1 MVLALLVIGVPAAAE
16 QSLTVVSFGGSY
28 ARASQQA
35 YHEPFTAATGIEVKL
50 EDYNGGLAQ
59 IRAQVE
65 TGTVHWDVVDLN
77 VADAVL
83 GCDEGLLE
91 FIAVE
96 DLPPAA
102 DGTPAEE
109 DFVTGTLT
117 DCGMGTI
124 FFSSIY
130 AYHPQHFPDARPAT
144 IADFFDLERFPG
156 RRGMRRVPSD
166 NLEMALLADGV
177 PLEEVYATL
186 DTPEGVDRAF
196 RKLDTIKDHI
206 VWWEA
211 GAQPPQMLADGE
223 VVMSTAYNGRIFNA
237 QVREDQPFVIVWDG
251 QILDNSQLVIVA
263 GAPNLEEAR
272 RFIAFAG
279 KPESMAAVSRYI
291 SYGPVR
297 RSGTALVTEHE
308 ETGVDMAPHMPTT
321 PGQHGARAAPRLALV
336 ERPRRRDERALQRLA
351 GALSE
356 APCGLSDRGTGG
368 RGRGGT
374 GRVAV
379 PSGGRAWRRSDTAAH
394 PWWRCSGTS

>member
-1 MVLALLVIGVPAAAE
+1 MRTTDLAVRRVLAAAVLIALVTSGLPIAAE

-28 ARASQQA
+28 ARASQKA
-35 YHEPFTAATGIEVKL
+35 YHEPFTEATGIEVRL

-65 TGTVHWDVVDLN
+65 TGKVYWDVVDLN

-91 FIAVE
+91 FINVK

-130 AYHPQHFPDARPAT
+130 AFHPQHFPDAKPET
-144 IADFFDLERFPG
+144 IEDFFDLERFPG
-156 RRGMRRVPSD
+156 RRGMRRVPGD
-166 NLEMALLADGV
+166 NLEIALLADDV
-177 PLEEVYATL
+177 PPEEVYATL
-186 DTPEGVDRAF
+186 GTPEGVERAF

-237 QVREDQPFVIVWDG
+237 QVLEDQPFVIVWDG

-263 GAPNLEEAR
+263 DAPNLEEAR
-272 RFIAFAG
+272 EFIAFAG
-279 KPESMAAVSRYI
+279 KPQSMAAISRYI

-308 ETGVDMAPHMPTT
+308 ETGVAMAPHMPTT
-321 PGQHGARAAPRLALV
+321 PANLR
-336 ERPRRRDERALQRLA
+336 RALHHDWRWWSDYGDEMNERFSAWLA
-351 GALSE
+351 
-356 APCGLSDRGTGG
+356 R
-368 RGRGGT
+368 
-374 GRVAV
+374 
-379 PSGGRAWRRSDTAAH
+379 
-394 PWWRCSGTS
+394 

>member
-1 MVLALLVIGVPAAAE
+1 MNPKDFLDVSWKLIDFKRGRPRQVDLLRAVSTAYYALYHYQYEVSWSIIDAEMAINDFMQADRRIGVHSRSTSCSTRDDSRRPTSATPGILDPSGCGSAMMGTMRTDNVVVRCALVVSVVLALLAIGLPAAAE

-35 YHEPFTAATGIEVKL
+35 YHEPFTEATGIEVRL

-65 TGTVHWDVVDLN
+65 TGNVYWDVVDLN

-91 FIAVE
+91 FITVE

-130 AYHPQHFPDARPAT
+130 AYHPQHFPDAQPST
-144 IADFFDLERFPG
+144 VEDFFDLERFPG
-156 RRGMRRVPSD
+156 RRGMRRVPGD
-166 NLEMALLADGV
+166 NLELALLADGV
-177 PLEEVYATL
+177 PLEDVYATL

-196 RKLDTIKDHI
+196 RKLDAIKDQI

-211 GAQPPQMLADGE
+211 GAQPPQMRP
-223 VVMSTAYNGRIFNA
+223 TAR
-237 QVREDQPFVIVWDG
+237 W
-251 QILDNSQLVIVA
+251 
-263 GAPNLEEAR
+263 
-272 RFIAFAG
+272 
-279 KPESMAAVSRYI
+279 
-291 SYGPVR
+291 
-297 RSGTALVTEHE
+297 
-308 ETGVDMAPHMPTT
+308 
-321 PGQHGARAAPRLALV
+321 
-336 ERPRRRDERALQRLA
+336 
-351 GALSE
+351 
-356 APCGLSDRGTGG
+356 
-368 RGRGGT
+368 
-374 GRVAV
+374 
-379 PSGGRAWRRSDTAAH
+379 
-394 PWWRCSGTS
+394 